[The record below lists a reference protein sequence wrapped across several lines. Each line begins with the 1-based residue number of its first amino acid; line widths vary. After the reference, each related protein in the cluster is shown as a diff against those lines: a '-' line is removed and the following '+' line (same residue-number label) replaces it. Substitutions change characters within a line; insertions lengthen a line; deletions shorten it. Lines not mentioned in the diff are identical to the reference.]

1 MRLVG
6 ASNGFIRTPFLM
18 EGVIQS
24 LIGALLAIATLS
36 AVWLYLLP
44 AAKEQLPFLPITLTG
59 TAAAQVSFI
68 LIGAGILIGLAG
80 SGLAL
85 RRYLKV

>member
-6 ASNGFIRTPFLM
+6 ASNWFIRTPFLM

-24 LIGALLAIATLS
+24 LVGAFLAIGTL
-36 AVWLYLLP
+36 ALVWVYLLP
-44 AAKEQLPFLPITLTG
+44 RAREVLGFLRFELPL
-59 TAAAQVSFI
+59 AAAASISLI
-68 LIGAGILIGLAG
+68 LIASGIIVGLIG